1 MINKIED
8 EKYDI
13 KKDNDDID
21 LDIVLDD
28 IISMISEVD
37 SVLDSFKNDLIEET
51 EFNTG
56 NKIVPLLSSEFLN
69 QFKK

>member
-37 SVLDSFKNDLIEET
+37 SVLDSFKNALIKET
-51 EFNTG
+51 QFNSG
-56 NKIVPLLSSEFLN
+56 NKIILFHNFLLSS
-69 QFKK
+69 

>member
-37 SVLDSFKNDLIEET
+37 SVLDSFKND
-51 EFNTG
+51 
-56 NKIVPLLSSEFLN
+56 
-69 QFKK
+69 

>member
-51 EFNTG
+51 QFNSG
-56 NKIVPLLSSEFLN
+56 NKIIPQLSSEFLS

>member
-51 EFNTG
+51 QFNSG
-56 NKIVPLLSSEFLN
+56 NKIIPQLSSEFLN